1 MMKTN
6 SILIAALLIIGASV
20 STLAN
25 KPGDEYGLAA
35 YPVKESETYKVIYE
49 GQNTE
54 RVRLNVYNTKSEKIF
69 SHSIIT
75 KGFIQ
80 PLSFQGL
87 EAGEYTV
94 EIVAGKTRETVKINH
109 APRLIPSS
117 FVHITKLND
126 AGKYLVSVA
135 KPKSVDENITLSIF
149 QDNKLIYNES
159 SKLADDFAKV
169 YSVKPSGNNVT
180 IAVTDKNGKVTSA
193 SF

>member
-6 SILIAALLIIGASV
+6 SILIAALFVISASV

-35 YPVKESETYKVIYE
+35 FAVKESETYKIVYE
-49 GQNTE
+49 GENTQK
-54 RVRLNVYNTKSEKIF
+54 VRLNVYNDKSQRIF
-69 SHSIIT
+69 SQSVVS

-80 PLSFQGL
+80 PLSFEGL
-87 EAGEYTV
+87 DAGQYTV
-94 EIVAGKTRETVKINH
+94 EIVAGKTRETITINH
-109 APRLIPSS
+109 ARRLVPSS

-126 AGKYLVSVA
+126 EGKYLVSVA
-135 KPKSVDENITLSIF
+135 KPKLEDENITLNIF
-149 QDNKLIYNES
+149 QDNRLIYNES

-169 YSVKPSGNNVT
+169 YSVKPAGSNVT

>member
-1 MMKTN
+1 MKTK
-6 SILIAALLIIGASV
+6 SILSAALLVIGASV

-35 YPVKESETYKVIYE
+35 FPVKESESYKVIYE
-49 GQNTE
+49 GENTE
-54 RVRLNVYNTKSEKIF
+54 KVKLSVYNDRSERIF
-69 SHSIIT
+69 SRSLVA

-80 PLSFQGL
+80 PLNFQDL
-87 EAGEYTV
+87 QAGEYTI
-94 EIVAGKTRETVKINH
+94 EIVAGKTRETVKVNY

-126 AGKYLVSVA
+126 EGKYLVSVA
-135 KPKSVDENITLSIF
+135 KRKSGDENITLNIF
-149 QDNKLIYNES
+149 QDNRLIYNES
-159 SKLADDFAKV
+159 NKLADDFAKV

-180 IAVTDKNGKVTSA
+180 IAVTDKNGKVTTA